1 MTPREN
7 AMAIFNREQPEYYG
21 DIMAAVKL
29 LPDPILLGNSVP
41 KDGKP
46 HKNMWGVEYLCKPDS
61 PGQHPYITE
70 ENKVIKDITRWEE
83 DLRVP
88 SLDGLDWSRAK
99 QVEATVDR
107 AEKMVCI
114 MFGGG
119 LFEMSHF
126 LMGMEDALCNYLMY
140 PEEMKA
146 LLTVIKDWKIAYIRQ
161 MAREVHPDIIFY
173 HDDWGNKKNVFL
185 PPDVWREI
193 IKPLHTE
200 IVKTAHDCGILF
212 VHHADCIC
220 QPLVLDM
227 VEMGIDIWQGV
238 IPQND
243 IVEIQRIT
251 EGKLAMIGGI
261 DGPAIDIANITEEQI
276 RGEVRRAIDTYC
288 PAGRFYPAI
297 PNTRCFR
304 EWNNTIAQDE
314 MQRYGVEWAQKH
326 PILPGTDRPSGC

>member
-7 AMAIFNREQPEYYG
+7 AMAIFNRQQPDTYNNFMTSLAFV
-21 DIMAAVKL
+21 I
-29 LPDPILLGNSVP
+29 DPIFARDSIP
-41 KDGKP
+41 RDGKI
-46 HKNMWGVEYLCKPDS
+46 HKDSWGTPFLFNPDA
-61 PGQHPYITE
+61 PGAHPMFDDDTA
-70 ENKVIKDITRWEE
+70 VIRDITKWREQVT
-83 DLRVP
+83 VP
-88 SLDGLDWSRAK
+88 DFEGLDWSQAEAK
-99 QVEATVDR
+99 AKEVDR
-107 AEKMVCI
+107 EQNFCAFFCTR
-114 MFGGG
+114 G
-119 LFEMSHF
+119 LFERSHH
-126 LMGMEDALCNYLMY
+126 LMGMQNAFMNYMLY
-140 PEEMKA
+140 PEEMA
-146 LLTVIKDWKIAYIRQ
+146 DLLRVVADLKIETIEQ
-161 MAREVHPDIIFY
+161 VSQHLHPDVIFY
-173 HDDWGNKKNVFL
+173 HDDWGSKQNVFL
-185 PPDVWREI
+185 PPELWREI